1 MKTREVRLHVTDHA
15 VLRYLEQKFGIDV
28 PAVRRH
34 LGGMAMSAAELGAVA
49 VKTDGV
55 RLHLEDAAQTNGR
68 TTVEVVNCDRPQR
81 PRDRALPE
89 MRDD

>member
-15 VLRYLEQKFGIDV
+15 VLRYLEQKFGLDV

-34 LGGMAMSAAELGAVA
+34 LGGMTLSAAQLGAIA

-55 RLHLEDAAQTNGR
+55 RLHLEDAAEDKGR
-68 TTVEVVNCDRPQR
+68 TLVEVVNCDRPHQ
-81 PRDRALPE
+81 PRERGAPE